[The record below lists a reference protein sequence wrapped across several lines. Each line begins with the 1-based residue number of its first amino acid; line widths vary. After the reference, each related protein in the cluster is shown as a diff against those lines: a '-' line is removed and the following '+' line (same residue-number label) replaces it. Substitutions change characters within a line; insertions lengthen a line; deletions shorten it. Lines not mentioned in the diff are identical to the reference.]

1 MTDESKMEVEPTST
15 TPTKSS
21 KPKKPKSSAGSN
33 ENVNPSAGSETAAK
47 YPNMSLAQSI
57 HRAVLLADPNSKFTA
72 ETFTA
77 AIASDSNDVN
87 DVNDANAADKSPD
100 TLVADVYNEV
110 ITIMQN
116 PSLYKHLAPLLG
128 WDNQESVY
136 HTSESHLLQL
146 ETKHIQQIKKLEE
159 KVEQAKE
166 NAGDMEVLDARL
178 DIAKYAAKC
187 MTKED
192 GLNGYQKVLD
202 LEKLSSGKVMD
213 ALMEK
218 SRIASFYGDMGVNK
232 GVIDKVRNNRSEA
245 TV

>member
-1 MTDESKMEVEPTST
+1 MTDESKMDVEPTP
-15 TPTKSS
+15 TPTLST
-21 KPKKPKSSAGSN
+21 PTTSN

-72 ETFTA
+72 EAFTA
-77 AIASDSNDVN
+77 AVAND
-87 DVNDANAADKSPD
+87 DKKSPESPDTPD

-116 PSLYKHLAPLLG
+116 PSLYRHLAPLLG
-128 WDNQESVY
+128 WDNPQSVY
-136 HTSESHLLQL
+136 HTSESHLLELQQ
-146 ETKHIQQIKKLEE
+146 KHTNEIKKLEE
-159 KVEQAKE
+159 KVELAKE

-192 GLNGYQKVLD
+192 GMDAYQKVLD

-218 SRIASFYGDMGVNK
+218 SRIASFYGDMGVEVK
-232 GVIDKVRNNRSEA
+232 GVIDQVSERIVQQERSDC
-245 TV
+245 